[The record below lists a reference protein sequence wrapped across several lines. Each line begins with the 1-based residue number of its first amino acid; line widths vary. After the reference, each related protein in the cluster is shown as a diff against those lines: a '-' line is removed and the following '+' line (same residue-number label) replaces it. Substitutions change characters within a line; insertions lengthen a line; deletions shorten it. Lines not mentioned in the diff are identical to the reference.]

1 MAHSKEAHATKAAM
15 PQFKEGHWEHKPGEH
30 NMSDVKYTKGEMNN
44 PEHLKQ
50 SVASLNGYVNK
61 HKAQH

>member
-15 PQFKEGHWEHKPGEH
+15 PQFNEGHWEHKPGEPMEY
-30 NMSDVKYTKGEMNN
+30 NGKYTKGEMNN
-44 PEHLKQ
+44 PEHLKN
-50 SVASLNGYVNK
+50 SVAALNQYANK